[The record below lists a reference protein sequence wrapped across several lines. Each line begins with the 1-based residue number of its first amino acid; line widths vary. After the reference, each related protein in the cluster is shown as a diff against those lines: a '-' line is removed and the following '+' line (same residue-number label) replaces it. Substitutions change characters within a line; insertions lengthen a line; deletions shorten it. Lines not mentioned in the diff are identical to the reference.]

1 MTRPPDDDP
10 DYHAL
15 IEHYTPDGALGR
27 LLFGLLVGS
36 VGAGTALIGLA
47 GVFAGT
53 VSAFLVGVAGL
64 LVGVPL
70 FVVGLAALWPVY
82 LSVIGNLRE
91 PAAYGVGDGLETPEA
106 DPEEILQR
114 RYAAGELTREEF
126 ERRLD
131 DVFAAREAPGERVT
145 ADDAPD
151 EERLQS
157 TRREARRRRERESEG
172 V

>member
-1 MTRPPDDDP
+1 MTRPPADDP
-10 DYHAL
+10 DTHAL
-15 IEHYTPDGALGR
+15 IEHYTPDGTLGR

-36 VGAGTALIGLA
+36 VGAGTAMVGLA

-53 VSAFLVGVAGL
+53 LSAFLVGLAGL
-64 LVGVPL
+64 LVGTPL
-70 FVVGLAALWPVY
+70 FVVALAALWPVY

-131 DVFAAREAPGERVT
+131 DVLVTRGAPGERVT

-151 EERLQS
+151 DDRLQS
-157 TRREARRRRERESEG
+157 ARREARRRRDRETEQA
-172 V
+172 